1 MKPISPFDSA
11 PVSAMNF
18 PVSEYVSAFRDAGK
32 MQMAGQ
38 QSMMEGI
45 NKGISSVTDYLEE
58 SRKSQAQANAFKPF
72 FNKATLQNL
81 MGISGDE
88 SAAVIEQFKNAST
101 DEKIALGKVLTGT
114 LVEAENQRKQLAAR
128 QDEALAAMAVKLGRP
143 ITVGGGGGEVSA
155 GQPVEAELPT
165 GGGGDLNAPSV
176 LPSLGPV
183 SGAVNREVIAANEE
197 AKQRQVAFNEAVSGV
212 DNEYKNTIKQ
222 ISDVQGTTQGD
233 PYTEHEQTKAKKLA
247 EIDALQKKALLY
259 SSVDKTMA
267 ETYKA
272 QADDIRNNQP
282 NTLKDFAETPKVKT
296 VFEQNYTKNVK
307 DLGDNLRYLRTM
319 INTAKSQLNEGD
331 KSAAIGTIQTFIA
344 QAANSL
350 INPNALGDTERNSVA
365 MELSPLMGK
374 GWFNRLSE
382 RITKGDFN
390 LDQIKGT
397 NIADYLKRMDSV
409 SNKIASEYNNAL
421 TNKVIKPLGSYAS
434 GMGITPIPLEPE
446 QPNSIPGVE
455 QGGGTQTNTTWR
467 MKTSGITPAG
477 ASGAA
482 QENKPKIP
490 FSQMTG
496 IY

>member
-114 LVEAENQRKQLAAR
+114 LVEAENQKKQLAAR

-143 ITVGGGGGEVSA
+143 ITVGGGGGGVIGA
-155 GQPVEAELPT
+155 QPAESELPT

-183 SGAVNREVIAANEE
+183 SGAVNKEVIAENEE

-212 DNEYKNTIKQ
+212 DNQYKNTIKQ

-233 PYTEHEQTKAKKLA
+233 PYAEHQQMQKAKLA
-247 EIDALQKKALLY
+247 EIKALQDKALLY
-259 SSVDKTMA
+259 APVDKKTN
-267 ETYKA
+267 ETLLK

-282 NTLKDFAETPKVKT
+282 NTLKDFSETPKVKT

-319 INTAKSQLNEGD
+319 INTAKSQLNEND

-374 GWFNRLSE
+374 GWFNRLGE
-382 RITKGDFN
+382 RITKGDFK

-397 NIADYLKRMDSV
+397 NIADYLKRIDRV
-409 SNKIASEYNNAL
+409 STEIASEYNNAL
-421 TNKVIKPLGSYAS
+421 TQRVIKPLGSYAAEQ
-434 GMGITPIPLEPE
+434 GITTIPLDVKKTEEADGIPE
-446 QPNSIPGVE
+446 VN
-455 QGGGTQTNTTWR
+455 QGGG
-467 MKTSGITPAG
+467 STPVK
-477 ASGAA
+477 
-482 QENKPKIP
+482 NKYRIKNGKIAP
-490 FSQMTG
+490 VDEPSYNF
-496 IY
+496 

>member
-72 FNKATLQNL
+72 FNKSTLQNL

-114 LVEAENQRKQLAAR
+114 LVEAENQKKQLLAR

-143 ITVGGGGGEVSA
+143 IYPSGGVNGA
-155 GQPVEAELPT
+155 QPVEAELPT
-165 GGGGDLNAPSV
+165 GGGGDLNAPSA
-176 LPSLGPV
+176 LPSIGPV
-183 SGAVNREVIAANEE
+183 SGAVNKEVIAANEE

-212 DNEYKNTIKQ
+212 DNQYKNTIKQ
-222 ISDVQGTTQGD
+222 ISDVQGTTEGD

-282 NTLKDFAETPKVKT
+282 NTLKDFSETPKVKT

-319 INTAKSQLNEGD
+319 INSAKNQLNEGD

-350 INPNALGDTERNSVA
+350 INPNALADAERNSVA

-374 GWFNRLSE
+374 GWFNRLGE
-382 RITKGDFN
+382 RITKGDFK

-397 NIADYLKRMDSV
+397 NIADYLKRMDRV
-409 SNKIASEYNNAL
+409 STEIASEYNNAL

-434 GMGITPIPLEPE
+434 GIGITPIPLKTE
-446 QPNSIPGVE
+446 QPDSIPGVN
-455 QGGGTQTNTTWR
+455 Q
-467 MKTSGITPAG
+467 
-477 ASGAA
+477 
-482 QENKPKIP
+482 NKSETKIP
-490 FSQMTG
+490 TKFRLKGGNIIPEAPLNEPS
-496 IY
+496 YNF